1 MRKVSKKDLPEY
13 IQSNIN
19 KNKDY
24 YSLYDM
30 ANVTRCKN
38 DSTYLGDVMIVNEN
52 LIWHCI
58 HKYVGNPDII
68 AKHNH
73 IDKSDILQL
82 GRMGFIKAIHAFDT
96 ERGVKFSSF
105 AATAIM
111 REVRCYLRD
120 SVNIMRISRNAQR
133 ILRELRN
140 LEEILGYAP
149 SVEEAAEELEEN
161 SNAITKALII
171 GQPMKY
177 LDAPRARISREE
189 GGHSFA
195 WAGGDT
201 PYLIDDSP
209 NPEDKALDK
218 IYIQEV
224 LQYLDG
230 KLTPFEKE
238 ILYQQLEG
246 TTQVQIAK
254 EHGVSHMK
262 VSRVMNKIMSLI
274 DGYNGLT

>member
-1 MRKVSKKDLPEY
+1 MSKKILPEY
-13 IQSNIN
+13 IQSNID

-30 ANVTRCKN
+30 SNVTRCKN
-38 DSTYLGDVMIVNEN
+38 DPMYLGDVMIVNEN

-73 IDKSDILQL
+73 LDKSDILQL
-82 GRMGFIKAIHAFDT
+82 GRVGFIKAIHAFDT

-140 LEEILGYAP
+140 LEETLGYAP
-149 SVEEAAEELEEN
+149 SVEEAAEELDEN

-177 LDAPRARISREE
+177 LDAPRKQTTLTD
-189 GGHSFA
+189 GGHSYSQRNY
-195 WAGGDT
+195 GES

-209 NPEDKALDK
+209 NPEDKALDR

-230 KLTPFEKE
+230 KLTTFEKE
-238 ILYQQLEG
+238 VLYQQLEG
-246 TTQVQIAK
+246 VTQVQIAK

-274 DGYNGLT
+274 DAYNGLT